1 MRSSADSD
9 PSEALS
15 AAADTIVHAAR
26 HHTRPVVLI
35 DGRSGAGKTTL
46 ARLVGMHLD
55 ATVVALDAIYPG
67 WDGLAEGVDRAR
79 RGVLEPL
86 SRGESGTW
94 QRWDWHRSVE
104 GGRERVPGDRALVL
118 EGAGILTPATAQ
130 LSDVRVWVEAPAEL
144 RRQRALRRDGDTYR
158 PHWDRWAR
166 QEEQHV
172 RDHEPM
178 SLATFVVTVNG
189 SAREASTHAVTAR
202 QSSSARTSP
211 SSR

>member
-9 PSEALS
+9 PGEALS
-15 AAADTIVHAAR
+15 TATDTIVHAAR
-26 HHTRPVVLI
+26 QYARPVVLI

-46 ARLVGMHLD
+46 AQLVGKRLD
-55 ATVVALDAIYPG
+55 ASIVALDAIYPG

-79 RGVLEPL
+79 RGLLEPL

-94 QRWDWHRSVE
+94 QRWDWQRNADAGCEHVAA
-104 GGRERVPGDRALVL
+104 DRALVL

-144 RRQRALRRDGDTYR
+144 RKQRALRRDGDSYR

-166 QEEQHV
+166 QEDQHV
-172 RDHEPM
+172 GEHDPV
-178 SLATFVVTVNG
+178 SLATIVVTMDG
-189 SAREASTHAVTAR
+189 PAGGR
-202 QSSSARTSP
+202 
-211 SSR
+211 

>member
-1 MRSSADSD
+1 MHSSADSD
-9 PSEALS
+9 PREALS
-15 AAADTIVHAAR
+15 AATDTIVHAAR
-26 HHTRPVVLI
+26 QFTRPVVLI

-46 ARLVGMHLD
+46 ARLVGTHLD
-55 ATVVALDAIYPG
+55 ATIVALDAIYPG

-94 QRWDWHRSVE
+94 QRWDWQLDVDGE
-104 GGRERVPGDRALVL
+104 GEHVPGDRALVL
-118 EGAGILTPATAQ
+118 EGSGILTPATAA

-172 RDHEPM
+172 REHEPV
-178 SLATFVVTVNG
+178 SLASFVVTVDG
-189 SAREASTHAVTAR
+189 TARKASTRAVTAR